1 MSTVVLMWNPAIS
14 GFKIEEFRDCIKS
27 MRNHDEDEMSFI
39 TDEDVFQDDS
49 LPINWSIWD
58 YKNVHYGDRFFM
70 VRVGEGQT
78 GIVMAGTITS
88 EPYKGKDWS
97 GNGRKVYYSDL
108 FCDCIVDTEVA
119 PHISTEQL
127 MEAMPEFDWTGGH
140 SGRVLSDALA
150 AKLEKLWAEYYY
162 KYFGIFD
169 NKRACRKF
177 PPSRMPDALV
187 DYLEKNRDMT
197 CEICG
202 YNFDKVWGMKSYYK
216 NTFVR
221 YIPRRTD
228 IRCKNG
234 DTVWKHIH
242 CVCPNCSKM
251 TYEDLAKKL
260 GEEFYYP
267 DGTYEGVF

>member
-88 EPYKGKDWS
+88 KPYKGKDWS

-162 KYFGIFD
+162 KYFGIF
-169 NKRACRKF
+169 
-177 PPSRMPDALV
+177 
-187 DYLEKNRDMT
+187 
-197 CEICG
+197 
-202 YNFDKVWGMKSYYK
+202 
-216 NTFVR
+216 
-221 YIPRRTD
+221 
-228 IRCKNG
+228 
-234 DTVWKHIH
+234 
-242 CVCPNCSKM
+242 
-251 TYEDLAKKL
+251 
-260 GEEFYYP
+260 
-267 DGTYEGVF
+267 